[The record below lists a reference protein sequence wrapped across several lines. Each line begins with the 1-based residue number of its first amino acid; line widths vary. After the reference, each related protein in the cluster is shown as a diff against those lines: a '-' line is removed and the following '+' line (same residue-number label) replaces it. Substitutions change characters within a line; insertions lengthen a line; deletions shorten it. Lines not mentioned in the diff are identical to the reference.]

1 MVRSGPRSS
10 SGANCSVQLHQDD
23 DADDHDDNDDEDDHD
38 DNDDEENV
46 GDDDD
51 FHQLSNQQIWYKMKS
66 GKEVPVLQ

>member
-10 SGANCSVQLHQDD
+10 SGANCSVQLH
-23 DADDHDDNDDEDDHD
+23 HDDEDDHD

-51 FHQLSNQQIWYKMKS
+51 FHKLSNQYIWYRMKS
-66 GKEVPVLQ
+66 GTSRSSCSVVNI

>member
-10 SGANCSVQLHQDD
+10 SGANCSVQLH
-23 DADDHDDNDDEDDHD
+23 HDDEDDHD

-51 FHQLSNQQIWYKMKS
+51 FH
-66 GKEVPVLQ
+66 